1 VKKFS
6 FQLETLLQHRRLQ
19 EESELQKLAKIHLA
33 IQQAQRLKD
42 TLKAVLADHRHMLA
56 QQNGGRINL
65 DLVRHL
71 TLYLEKVDHD
81 IIQVSHLLSRL
92 EEDKRIQLDR
102 LKEAQKQTEVIEK
115 LRSKSLN
122 RHEREVRAM
131 EQKLLDELSVTQ
143 YRREGKQDLPTRKS
157 DS

>member
-1 VKKFS
+1 MKKFS
-6 FQLETLLQHRRLQ
+6 FKLETLLQYRKLQ

-42 TLKAVLADHRHMLA
+42 TLKSVLADHRQMLA
-56 QQNGGRINL
+56 QQGRGRIDL

-71 TLYLEKVDHD
+71 TRYLEKVDHD

-102 LKEAQKQTEVIEK
+102 LKQAKKQTEVIEK
-115 LRSKSLN
+115 LKGKSLD
-122 RHEREVRAM
+122 RYERDVRVM